1 MEKDT
6 TQILLANIS
15 ALSLS
20 LSEVHLLLQVLT
32 MATALLFTLYK
43 FLILYKKE
51 NKPKE

>member
-6 TQILLANIS
+6 TQIILANIG
-15 ALSLS
+15 ALSFS

-32 MATALLFTLYK
+32 MATALLFTIYK

-51 NKPKE
+51 NAKK